1 MTNDDSFEPRIAAFF
16 CNWCT
21 YGGADLAGV
30 SRLQYPPNIRAIR
43 IPCTGRMNPNFILAA
58 FRQGADGVWV
68 SGCHPGDCHYI
79 AGNLF
84 ARRRFTILKNL
95 LEYTGLEPQR
105 LHFSWISSAEAS
117 KFQQTVTE
125 VTAAVKAL
133 GPSRF
138 LMKQIGQVA

>member
-1 MTNDDSFEPRIAAFF
+1 MSEPQFEPRIAAFF

-30 SRLQYPPNIRAIR
+30 SRLQYPTNLRAIR

-79 AGNLF
+79 AGNLY
-84 ARRRFTILKNL
+84 ARRRFSAMKSL
-95 LEYTGLEPQR
+95 LEYVGLEEGR

-117 KFQQTVTE
+117 KFQQTVIE
-125 VTAAVKAL
+125 VTNTVRAL
-133 GPSRF
+133 GPAAR
-138 LMKQIGQVA
+138 LVKDIRKVA